1 MLSYFKNRKR
11 LKAQA
16 SEIYGRVVAQ
26 ARRREFYEGLGV
38 PDTPEGR
45 LEAIVAHLV
54 LVIRRL
60 RRDGEAGNRLAR
72 AMAEA
77 FVTDMDDCMRE
88 MGVGDLT
95 VPRKVKKAAGAL
107 WDRAH
112 AYGPALDGGEH
123 EALAR
128 LLATH
133 VTAGE
138 MDKAQRFA
146 GYMLEADS
154 VLGRQPSEALL
165 GEGAQFP
172 VPPI

>member
-1 MLSYFKNRKR
+1 MLSYFRNRIR

-16 SEIYGRVVAQ
+16 SELYGRVVAQ
-26 ARRREFYEGLGV
+26 ARRPELYSGFGV

-60 RRDGEAGNRLAR
+60 RQDGEPGDRLAR
-72 AMAEA
+72 ATAET

-88 MGVGDLT
+88 MGIGDLT

-107 WDRAH
+107 WDRAN
-112 AYGPALDGGEH
+112 AYGPALDCGDPEV
-123 EALAR
+123 LAG

-133 VTAGE
+133 ATAGDTE
-138 MDKAQRFA
+138 RARRFA
-146 GYMLEADS
+146 GYMLEADAGLS
-154 VLGRQPSEALL
+154 RQSTDALL
-165 GEGAQFP
+165 GGVVPFP
-172 VPPI
+172 VPRI